1 MLDPESKI
9 YVVVF
14 VFSLI
19 IIGIALF
26 LFYLEYRLRKSE
38 KRLKN
43 IEVKQKRSNNHDG
56 RKSEVES
63 LSKIID
69 R

>member
-9 YVVVF
+9 FVVVF
-14 VFSLI
+14 VFSVI

-38 KRLKN
+38 KRIKN
-43 IEVKQKRSNNHDG
+43 IEAEQKD
-56 RKSEVES
+56 
-63 LSKIID
+63 
-69 R
+69 